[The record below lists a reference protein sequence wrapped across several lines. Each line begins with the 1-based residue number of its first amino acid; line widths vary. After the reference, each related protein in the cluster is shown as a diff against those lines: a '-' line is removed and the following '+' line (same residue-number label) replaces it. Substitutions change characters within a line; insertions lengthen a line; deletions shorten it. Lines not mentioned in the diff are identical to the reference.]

1 MLFFFLLSL
10 SWVDSEAVPKRP
22 QITAQ
27 PLAVIEKMT
36 PQTIKISRILSTVTS
51 NRSEEDCYKLCWI
64 QNGINYIEINKTVY
78 KKVSN
83 SVFFLTPD
91 FDWKIHKN
99 GTSASSG
106 YIVYL
111 PESVLEYPAFKN
123 LHITKVRFF
132 KSIDEIP
139 KINLSPGIEKRV
151 QSIIEML
158 DELIST
164 NLENKEEAIL
174 SLLNTLFVYCDGK
187 CNIKTF
193 ISDNGQKSALVYKFK
208 KQIDKQ
214 FSEYHEVSAYAQLL
228 HVSDKYLNECVKE
241 VLGTNAKSL
250 INEKLIM
257 TARYE
262 LKFTDKPIKEIAY
275 QLGFSSP
282 DYFSYFL
289 KKHTHLTPSQVRK
302 S

>member
-1 MLFFFLLSL
+1 MI
-10 SWVDSEAVPKRP
+10 P
-22 QITAQ
+22 QN
-27 PLAVIEKMT
+27 
-36 PQTIKISRILSTVTS
+36 IKISRILCKVTS
-51 NRSEEDCYKLCWI
+51 NRSEEDYYTLCWI
-64 QNGINYIEINKTVY
+64 QNGINYIEINKSIY

-83 SVFFLTPD
+83 SVFFFTPD

-111 PESVLEYPAFKN
+111 PKSVLEYPAFKN
-123 LHITKVRFF
+123 LHITKVPFF

-151 QSIIEML
+151 QAIIEML

-164 NLENKEEAIL
+164 NLQNKEGAIL

-193 ISDNGQKSALVYKFK
+193 ISDTSQKSALVYKFK
-208 KQIDKQ
+208 KKIDKQ
-214 FSEYHEVSAYAQLL
+214 FSEHHEVSAYARLL
-228 HVSDKYLNECVKE
+228 NVSDKYLNECVKE
-241 VLGTNAKSL
+241 VLGTNAKNL

-257 TARYE
+257 TARHE

-289 KKHTHLTPSQVRK
+289 KKYTHLSPSQIRK

>member
-1 MLFFFLLSL
+1 
-10 SWVDSEAVPKRP
+10 
-22 QITAQ
+22 
-27 PLAVIEKMT
+27 MT
-36 PQTIKISRILSTVTS
+36 PQTIKIAPILSKVTS
-51 NRSEEDCYKLCWI
+51 SQSEENYYTLCWI
-64 QNGINYIEINKTVY
+64 QNGVQHIEINKTIY
-78 KKVSN
+78 KDVSN

-91 FDWKIHKN
+91 FDWKIYKN

-106 YIVYL
+106 YLLYL
-111 PESVLEYPAFKN
+111 PKSVLDYPAFKN
-123 LHITKVRFF
+123 LHITQVRYF

-151 QSIIEML
+151 QSILEML

-164 NLENKEEAIL
+164 DLTHKEEAIL
-174 SLLNTLFVYCDGK
+174 SLLNTFFVYCDGK
-187 CNIKTF
+187 CNIKSF
-193 ISDNGQKSALVYKFK
+193 ISDNNQKAALVYKFK
-208 KQIDKQ
+208 KKIDKQ
-214 FSEYHEVSAYAQLL
+214 FAEYHKVSAYAQIL

-250 INEKLIM
+250 IDEKLIM
-257 TARYE
+257 TARHE

-289 KKHTHLTPSQVRK
+289 KKHTKSSPSQVRK
-302 S
+302 N